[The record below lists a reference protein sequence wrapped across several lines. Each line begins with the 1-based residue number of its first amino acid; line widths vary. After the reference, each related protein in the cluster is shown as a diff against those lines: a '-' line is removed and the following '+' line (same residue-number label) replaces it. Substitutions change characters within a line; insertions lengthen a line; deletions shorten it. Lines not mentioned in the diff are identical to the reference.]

1 MAVQTGD
8 RHAEPPPTAADAAA
22 RPRRFGIAAAALLG
36 IVAVGVTFAIAEL
49 IAAFA
54 QWTGWL
60 DIASSPIAALGSA
73 FIDLTPEWLKEW
85 AIRTFG
91 QNDKTALRIGML
103 ITVVIT
109 AALIGVV
116 GRWRPRL
123 GVGLAG
129 LLLVVAGGAVVTRA
143 NSSVVDLVPLLIGA
157 GVGLWVLVTGLRFGL
172 GVRGSVGP
180 ANPMPVSKPVAPPET
195 TMPVAPP
202 APEVPVT
209 ASASMVPVEPPARA
223 GQGDTVGKVVLAG
236 ADHPMAAASARGYD
250 RRAFFRVAGLGAL
263 VAVAAGALSR
273 WIPSAAAV
281 EASRE
286 AVQAQLPTVVN
297 VQKTPTGTLDAVPG
311 ITPFVSSNS
320 TFYRVD
326 TAFTFPGLT
335 AETWKLKIH
344 GACDNPFEID
354 YADLVKREMIERMI
368 TLTCVSNEVGGDLAG
383 NATWQ
388 GVRIADL
395 LAEAK
400 PRAEA
405 DCVLSTS
412 AQDGF
417 TVTTPLSAL
426 TDGRDALL
434 AVKMNG
440 EALPVEHGFPV
451 RMVVPGLYGYVSA
464 TKWVVDMEI
473 SDFAQTTSFWSE
485 RGWAAQA
492 PIKTASRIDTPRSFA
507 QLAAGKVAVAGVA
520 WAQHRG
526 IKAVQVQVDEGEWAE
541 ATLSSSVSE
550 DTWRQWVWEWDATP
564 GQHTLRVRAIDGTGE
579 LQTGTRQ
586 DVMPDGAT
594 GWHSRV
600 VTVG

>member
-1 MAVQTGD
+1 MAVQTGNQPG
-8 RHAEPPPTAADAAA
+8 AEPTSAAASPAA
-22 RPRRFGIAAAALLG
+22 RPRRFGVASAALLG
-36 IVAVGVTFAIAEL
+36 VVAVAVTFGLAEL
-49 IAAFA
+49 FAALG

-60 DIASSPIAALGSA
+60 STASSPIAALGSA
-73 FIDLTPEWLKEW
+73 FIDLTPEWLKEF

-103 ITVVIT
+103 ATVVV
-109 AALIGVV
+109 AAAVIGIV
-116 GRWRPRL
+116 GRWRPRV
-123 GVGLAG
+123 GVGLAAA
-129 LLLVVAGGAVVTRA
+129 LLVVAGIAVLTRA
-143 NSSVVDLVPLLIGA
+143 NGGVLDLVPLLIGA
-157 GVGLWVLVTGLRFGL
+157 AAGLWILVAGLRFGL
-172 GVRGSVGP
+172 GLTGAGLRGAG
-180 ANPMPVSKPVAPPET
+180 
-195 TMPVAPP
+195 
-202 APEVPVT
+202 T
-209 ASASMVPVEPPARA
+209 AGTSASVAAPVVTPAAPVVDDTSAGDEPA
-223 GQGDTVGKVVLAG
+223 GKVVRTG
-236 ADHPMAAASARGYD
+236 ADHPMAAASAGGYD

-273 WIPSAAAV
+273 WIPSAADV
-281 EASRE
+281 EASRA
-286 AVQAQLPTVVN
+286 AVQAELPTVVN
-297 VQKTPTGTLDAVPG
+297 VQKTPTGTLDTVPG

-320 TFYRVD
+320 NFYRVD

-335 AETWKLKIH
+335 ADTWKLKIH
-344 GACDNPFEID
+344 GACDNPIEIS
-354 YADLVKREMIERMI
+354 YADLVKRPMIERMI

-473 SDFAQTTSFWSE
+473 TDFAQTTSFWSE
-485 RGWAAQA
+485 RGWAPQA

-541 ATLSSSVSE
+541 ATLSTSVSD
-550 DTWRQWVWEWDATP
+550 DTWRQWVWTWDATP
-564 GQHTLRVRAIDGTGE
+564 GQHTLRVRAIDGKGE

-594 GWHSRV
+594 GWDSRV

>member
-1 MAVQTGD
+1 MQTGD
-8 RHAEPPPTAADAAA
+8 RRAEPPTAPDPVT
-22 RPRRFGIAAAALLG
+22 RPRRFGVASAALLG
-36 IVAVGVTFAIAEL
+36 IVAVGVTFAVAEL
-49 IAAFA
+49 LAAFG

-60 DIASSPIAALGSA
+60 DTASSPIAALGSA

-91 QNDKTALRIGML
+91 QNDKTALRVGML
-103 ITVVIT
+103 LTVVIA
-109 AALIGVV
+109 AALVGVV
-116 GRWRPRL
+116 GRWRPRI

-129 LLLVVAGGAVVTRA
+129 VLIVVAGIAVLTRA
-143 NSSVVDLVPLLIGA
+143 NSSVVDLLPLLIGA
-157 GVGLWVLVTGLRFGL
+157 AAGLWLLVAGLRFGL
-172 GVRGSVGP
+172 GIRGSLAGT
-180 ANPMPVSKPVAPPET
+180 PPT
-195 TMPVAPP
+195 
-202 APEVPVT
+202 
-209 ASASMVPVEPPARA
+209 SMEPARPAAPAADHAEAA
-223 GQGDTVGKVVLAG
+223 GTDAAGHTAQTGEPAETPGKTVLVGG
-236 ADHPMAAASARGYD
+236 AHPMAAASTRSGGYD

-273 WIPSAAAV
+273 WIPSAADV
-281 EASRE
+281 EASRA
-286 AVQAQLPTVVN
+286 AVQAQLPTAADVP
-297 VQKTPTGTLDAVPG
+297 KAPAGTLDNIAG
-311 ITPFVSSNS
+311 ITPFVSANS

-335 AETWKLKIH
+335 ADTWKLKIH
-344 GACDNPFEID
+344 GACDNPIEIS
-354 YADLVKREMIERMI
+354 YADLVKRPMIERMI

-395 LAEAK
+395 IAEAK

-417 TVTTPLSAL
+417 TVTTPLAAL

-473 SDFAQTTSFWSE
+473 TDFAQTTSFWSE
-485 RGWAAQA
+485 RGWSPQA

-526 IKAVQVQVDEGEWAE
+526 IKAVQVQVDESEWAE
-541 ATLSSSVSE
+541 ATLSSSVSD

-564 GQHTLRVRAIDGTGE
+564 GQHTLRVRAVDGKGE
-579 LQTGTRQ
+579 LQTGSRQ